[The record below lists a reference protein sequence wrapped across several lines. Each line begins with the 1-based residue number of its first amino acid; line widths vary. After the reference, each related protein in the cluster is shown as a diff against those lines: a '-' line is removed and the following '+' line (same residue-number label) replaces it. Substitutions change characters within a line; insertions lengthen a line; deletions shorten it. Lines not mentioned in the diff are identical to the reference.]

1 MVTVT
6 IEGRAGTPSVQLPPE
21 HVALFTKELNFT
33 KRHRRAGI
41 GSPQRVA
48 SDCRILVDSKGRRTE
63 YELYGRT
70 ILMQVSTRRSWQF
83 YFGLLLLEWLAT
95 L

>member
-6 IEGRAGTPSVQLPPE
+6 IKGRAGTPSVQLPPE
-21 HVALFTKELNFT
+21 HTALFVRELNFT
-33 KRHRRAGI
+33 KRHRRAST
-41 GSPQRVA
+41 GSPPRVA
-48 SDCRILVDSKGRRTE
+48 TDCRVIVENAGRRTE

-70 ILMQVSTRRSWQF
+70 ILMQVTTKRSWQF
-83 YFGLLLLEWLAT
+83 YFGLLLLEWLDT